1 LSYQL
6 VVECIIYYG
15 NPSHERIKFVE
26 KYLKESLGNIDKV
39 QVFESEISQNIII
52 PLILIYYKD
61 EESVSFIRKVD
72 SVLTRIGLTTTRA
85 IVLKETTRAAEGAVL
100 GGLAGVATSKKKDI
114 LLHGMIGI
122 LFGTAVGGLLK
133 KGTPLLAAVKESGKW
148 SIQRL

>member
-26 KYLKESLGNIDKV
+26 EYLKELLGNIDKV

-52 PLILIYYKD
+52 PQVLIYYKD
-61 EESVSFIRKVD
+61 EDSVSFIRKVD
-72 SVLTRIGLTTTRA
+72 SALTRIGLTTTRA
-85 IVLKETTRAAEGAVL
+85 IVLKVTTHAAEGAAL

-114 LLHGMIGI
+114 LLYGMIGI
-122 LFGTAVGGLLK
+122 LFGTAIGGLLK
-133 KGTPLLAAVKESGKW
+133 KGTPILAAVKESGKW